1 VRARRAFFRA
11 FEFFSPTPDGEG
23 GRAKF
28 LSRLGAEAADPIDEF
43 LNLALSYDDAEAP
56 SLTGFLAYLREADR
70 EVKRDME
77 HGRDEVRV
85 MTVHGAKGLEAPIV
99 FLPDTCSTATGGPIT
114 SLLDIENL
122 ELPHATD
129 GTPFVWSV
137 KGTSG
142 HAAITAAKRVRT
154 NSETEERNRLLYV
167 AMTRARDRLYIA
179 GFEGKAGQ
187 STGCWYELIAGALRG
202 DMQEADG
209 ADRSRVW
216 RQIDAQS

>member
-77 HGRDEVRV
+77 HGRNEVRV

-99 FLPDTCSTATGGPIT
+99 FLPDTCSTATGGPVAT
-114 SLLDIENL
+114 LFELDCL
-122 ELPHATD
+122 ALPEGTD
-129 GTPFVWSV
+129 GKPFVWSV

-142 HAAITAAKRVRT
+142 HAAITTAKQ
-154 NSETEERNRLLYV
+154 ER
-167 AMTRARDRLYIA
+167 
-179 GFEGKAGQ
+179 
-187 STGCWYELIAGALRG
+187 
-202 DMQEADG
+202 
-209 ADRSRVW
+209 
-216 RQIDAQS
+216 